1 MAKTQAK
8 AGYSAKDITVLE
20 GLEPVRLRPG
30 MYIGSTGIQGLH
42 HLVYEVVANSVDE
55 ALAGYNDSVEIT
67 IHPDNSMTVADRGRG
82 IPVDEVEGTGTSALE
97 IVLTKLHAGGK
108 FGGEGY
114 KVSGGLH
121 GVGVSVVNALSE
133 WLIATVEVGGKVYR
147 QEFVRGAPQG
157 PMQEIGTSTETGTT
171 ISFLPDSEIFDETE
185 FHAGTLLSRL
195 RETAFLTKGLRI
207 KFSDER
213 VDGEVTEFHYEGG
226 IRDFVSYINESKD
239 IAHKHVVYFE
249 SATDQGEVEVA
260 MQWNNSY
267 QESVFSFANNV
278 NTHEGGSHLSGFKA
292 ALTRTLNDYARAKG
306 LLKEKEDNLDGEDVR
321 EGLAAVISVKLGE
334 PQFEG
339 QTKTKLGNPWVRG
352 LVEQAVNQKLAEFFE
367 ENPTDARAVI
377 NKAISAARARQAARK
392 AREMTRRKSAL
403 ESMSLPGKLA
413 DCSIN
418 DPEAAELFIVEG
430 DSAGGSAKMGRDRT
444 YQAILPLRGKIIN
457 TEKNRINK
465 VLSNNEIQAMITA
478 IGSGFGDEF
487 DLEKLRYHRV
497 IVMTDADV
505 DGSHIRTL
513 ILTFIY
519 RQMPELIEQ
528 GHVYIAVPPLY
539 KVKMGSQEF
548 YFEKDAQ
555 LEELLARERIPNA
568 EITSRDGETVK
579 LTEAKWG
586 RISSALQQY
595 EGYYARLRSD
605 FSAPAAELMVLHR
618 LVEHEIESPGDIQAA
633 IDAITDNG
641 YSLSIVDHAEEVLR
655 VRIIETET
663 SAAHNVAVP
672 VELLASP
679 IYAKL
684 RQAYNRLVDIVGH
697 PPFTV
702 RVGKENEVAET
713 FDALRERVL
722 DAAKHGISLSRFKG
736 LGEMNAE
743 QLWETTMDPA
753 KRLLMRVDVEDA
765 SAADLMFS
773 KLMGDAVEP
782 RREFIEQNA
791 KDVKFLDV

>member
-30 MYIGSTGIQGLH
+30 MYIGSTGARGLH
-42 HLVYEVVANSVDE
+42 HLVYEIVDNAVDE
-55 ALAGYNDSVEIT
+55 ALAGYNDSVGVT
-67 IHPDNSMTVADRGRG
+67 IHPDNSVTVVDRGRG
-82 IPVDEVEGTGTSALE
+82 IPVDEIPGTGVSALE
-97 IVLTKLHAGGK
+97 VILTKLHAGGK
-108 FGGEGY
+108 FGGDGY

-121 GVGVSVVNALSE
+121 GVGASVVNALSD
-133 WLIATVEVGGKVYR
+133 WLVATVELNGKTYR
-147 QEFVRGAPQG
+147 QEFARGVPQG
-157 PMQEIGTSTETGTT
+157 AMQEIGTTKETGTT
-171 ISFLPDSEIFDETE
+171 ISFLPDATIFDETD
-185 FHAGTLLSRL
+185 FHAATLVSRL
-195 RETAFLTKGLRI
+195 REMAFLTKGLRI
-207 KFSDER
+207 TFADER
-213 VDGEVTEFHYEGG
+213 VDGETVEFHYEGG
-226 IRDFVSYINESKD
+226 IKDFVSYINESKD

-249 SATDQGEVEVA
+249 SSTEQGEVEVA

-267 QESVFSFANNV
+267 QESVFSFANNI

-292 ALTRTLNDYARAKG
+292 ALTRTLNDYARSKG
-306 LLKEKEDNLDGEDVR
+306 LLKEKEENLDGEDVR
-321 EGLAAVISVKLGE
+321 EGLAAVISVKLTD

-418 DPEAAELFIVEG
+418 DPSAAELFIVEG

-457 TEKNRINK
+457 SEKNRINK
-465 VLSNNEIQAMITA
+465 VLSNNEIQSMITA
-478 IGSGFGDEF
+478 IGTGFGDEF

-513 ILTFIY
+513 ILTFLY

-539 KVKMGSQEF
+539 KVKIGSQEY

-555 LEELLARERIPNA
+555 LEELLARERIPNV
-568 EITSRDGETVK
+568 EITSRDGESLK
-579 LTEAKWG
+579 LTEAKWT
-586 RISSALQQY
+586 RVSSALQQY

-605 FSAPAAELMVLHR
+605 FSAAAAELMVVHR
-618 LVEHEIESPGDIQAA
+618 LVEHEIESPSDIQSA
-633 IDAITDNG
+633 IDAIADNG
-641 YSLSIVDHAEEVLR
+641 YALSIVDKDEDVLR
-655 VRIIETET
+655 VRVIETET

-672 VELLASP
+672 VELLGSP

-684 RQAYNRLVDIVGH
+684 RQAYNRLVDIVGQ

-702 RVGKENEVAET
+702 RVGKENEIAES

-722 DAAKHGISLSRFKG
+722 DAAKQGIALSRFKG